1 MPWGGGKKGGARRWW
16 PPPAPQRVTLGTF
29 VHPRLPAQSGDA
41 VASCSEEGGSPSPAL
56 AGIGWGDPRR
66 APPPWPASSGPGEA
80 VPPCRCR
87 HSHPAIHTGGN
98 LNWGRTLGR
107 GGQSTC
113 SPPPPIQLGTPAPPG
128 IPLPSSARRQGVR
141 PEQAVRRSQPRHQE
155 DLHPLADLQG
165 SGMPGWWWGDTI
177 ILPRGFWGGG
187 ASGYFL
193 TPPDPLPAVA
203 RHRSTRFTNA
213 ARCRVG
219 PRTLTCWW
227 PS

>member
-1 MPWGGGKKGGARRWW
+1 MLW
-16 PPPAPQRVTLGTF
+16 PLAPRT
-29 VHPRLPAQSGDA
+29 
-41 VASCSEEGGSPSPAL
+41 GGSPSRAL
-56 AGIGWGDPRR
+56 AGVGWGDPRR
-66 APPPWPASSGPGEA
+66 APAPWPASSGRGEA

-98 LNWGRTLGR
+98 LNRGRTSGR

-113 SPPPPIQLGTPAPPG
+113 SPPQYSSGPRPPPASRCL
-128 IPLPSSARRQGVR
+128 PLPAGKECDLNRQCGVLNPDTKKICTR
-141 PEQAVRRSQPRHQE
+141 LLTCKVAGCRGGGGE
-155 DLHPLADLQG
+155 
-165 SGMPGWWWGDTI
+165 DTI
-177 ILPRGFWGGG
+177 ILPRGFWGG
-187 ASGYFL
+187 SQQVFSY
-193 TPPDPLPAVA
+193 PPDPLPTVT